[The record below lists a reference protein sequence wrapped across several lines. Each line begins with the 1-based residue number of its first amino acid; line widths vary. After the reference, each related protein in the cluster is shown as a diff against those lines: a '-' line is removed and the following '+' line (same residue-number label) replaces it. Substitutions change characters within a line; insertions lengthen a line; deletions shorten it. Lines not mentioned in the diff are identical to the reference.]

1 MKSKR
6 RHELQHNVLDAEL
19 GKVIGFL
26 QTRGIHLVLGI
37 LAVVLIVVLIVTAV
51 NSYHRKRYD
60 LEVRFAQAI
69 TLVSGIEDSI
79 ASLEQLAGQDT
90 DKRIAAMACA
100 TLADM
105 YVLQTYEDQADVSP
119 ERKQSL
125 IDQAVLYYRQVISDF
140 PDQPVAVAK
149 AHLGLGSLAE
159 SRGDFT
165 QALAEYEAIRRIPD
179 PKIQLVGLRA
189 VRNLEALATRR
200 APVAMATTAP
210 ATPTTLPATGPRTL
224 PATEGQ
230 Q

>member
-19 GKVIGFL
+19 GKVIEFL

-69 TLVSGIEDSI
+69 TQVSGIEDSI

-105 YVLQTYEDQADVSP
+105 YVLQTYEDQTDISP

-125 IDQAVLYYRQVISDF
+125 TDQAVLYYRQVISDF
-140 PDQPVAVAK
+140 ADQPVAVAK

-159 SRGDFT
+159 SRGDFD
-165 QALAEYEAIRRIPD
+165 QALAEYEAIRRISEPT
-179 PKIQLVGLRA
+179 IQLVGLRA
-189 VRNLEALATRR
+189 MRNLESLVTRR
-200 APVAMATTAP
+200 VPVAMATTAP
-210 ATPTTLPATGPRTL
+210 AAATTLPATD
-224 PATEGQ
+224 GQ